1 MSPLIWSLLIT
12 GLATSTVITMSS
24 NHWVLAWLGLELN
37 TLSIL
42 PIIMNRR
49 HPRATEA
56 TTKYFLI
63 QAMAAALI
71 LFASTM
77 NAWQTGQWSIMNTTH
92 PSTIMITMA
101 LMLKLGLTPMHAW
114 YPEVLQGSTM
124 NTALII
130 STWQK
135 MAPLTLLYLMHNNL
149 PMDIMLMLG
158 LMSALIG
165 GWTALNQTQT
175 RKIMALSSVAHM
187 GWLMVA
193 LNMNLNI
200 STLTL
205 LTYIVLTTTMFMSLN
220 LLMMKTLTDAGT
232 AWSQSPMMTT
242 MMMITLMSLG
252 GLPPLTGFIPKWLIL
267 TNLCYMKLS
276 IISIM
281 MALASLPSLFFYVR
295 MAYLITLTTPPN
307 TTSTQHKWRF
317 KINTTQILLLTATMS
332 TLMLPLTPMITTM

>member
-1 MSPLIWSLLIT
+1 MNPLIWSLLIT
-12 GLATSTVITMSS
+12 GLATSTIITMSS
-24 NHWVLAWLGLELN
+24 NHWVLAWVGLELN

-77 NAWQTGQWSIMNTTH
+77 NAWKTGQWSIMNTTQ
-92 PSTIMITMA
+92 PSTTMITLA
-101 LMLKLGLTPMHAW
+101 LMFKLGLTPMHAW
-114 YPEVLQGSTM
+114 YPEVVQGSTM

-149 PMDIMLMLG
+149 PMNIMLMLG

-165 GWTALNQTQT
+165 GWTAINQTQT

-187 GWLMVA
+187 GWLMIA

-205 LTYIVLTTTMFMSLN
+205 LTYIMLTTTMFMSLN

-232 AWSQSPMMTT
+232 AWSQSPVMTT

-267 TNLCYMKLS
+267 TNLCYMKLA
-276 IISIM
+276 IMSIM

-317 KINTTQILLLTATMS
+317 KINTTQILLLTTMMS

>member
-1 MSPLIWSLLIT
+1 MNPLIWSLLVT

-149 PMDIMLMLG
+149 PMNIMLMLG

-175 RKIMALSSVAHM
+175 RKIMALSSIAHM
-187 GWLMVA
+187 GWLMIA

>member
-1 MSPLIWSLLIT
+1 MNPLIWSLLIT
-12 GLATSTVITMSS
+12 GLATSTIITMSS

-77 NAWQTGQWSIMNTTH
+77 NAWQTGQWSIMNTTQ
-92 PSTIMITMA
+92 PSTTMITLA

-114 YPEVLQGSTM
+114 YPEVVQGSTM

-149 PMDIMLMLG
+149 PMNIMLMLG
-158 LMSALIG
+158 LMSALVG

-205 LTYIVLTTTMFMSLN
+205 LTYIMLTTTMFMSLN

-232 AWSQSPMMTT
+232 AWSQSPVMTT

-252 GLPPLTGFIPKWLIL
+252 GLPPLTGFIPKWLII
-267 TNLCYMKLS
+267 TNLCYMKLA
-276 IISIM
+276 IMSIM
-281 MALASLPSLFFYVR
+281 MALASLPSMFFYVR

-317 KINTTQILLLTATMS
+317 KINTTQILLFTAMMS